1 MVDVKFSPLRVMS
14 LHALMYCE
22 RLFYLEEVEEI
33 RVADEAVF
41 AGRAL
46 HEEIEDAGEGPV
58 ESQVLES
65 ERLGLRGKV
74 DCIRTRDGAV
84 IPYEHKRGRCHKGET
99 SPEAWQTDRVQAFAY
114 GILVRECLGVAV
126 PEVRIRYHEDN
137 TLIRLPLTEAAEG
150 EVLSTIKRAR
160 ELQASV
166 ERPSVASNE
175 HLCVRCSLAP
185 ICLPE
190 EERLAED
197 PEWDPIRL
205 FPADPDKA
213 SLHVL
218 TPGAKVGRSGDSLSV
233 AIPHDKT
240 TEYGAETIASIVLH
254 GNAQISTQA
263 LGMCAEKDIG
273 VHWITGGGR
282 YLGCFMP
289 GAGGVQ
295 RRIRQF
301 EALSDENRRLSLSR
315 RLVSTKLSTQL
326 RFLLRATRGRNRE
339 ELGLKQVVGTFKGLL
354 RHIPS
359 ASDTDTLR
367 GLEGAGGHTYFGV
380 LGGLLRPEV
389 PEVLRPQG
397 RSRRPPMDPFNAL
410 LSFGYAMLYKD
421 VLAAILSVG
430 LEPAFG
436 FMHQPR
442 SAAHPLA
449 LDLMELFRVPLV
461 DMAIIASVNRLQW
474 DEKRDFVRTGKKV
487 WLSDAGRR
495 RAIGVYERRK
505 EEHWKHPV
513 TGYSLSY
520 ARLLEL
526 EVRLLEK
533 EWTGKAGLFARM
545 SIR

>member
-1 MVDVKFSPLRVMS
+1 MAEASIPPLRVMS

-46 HEEIEDAGEGPV
+46 HEAIEDAGEGPV
-58 ESQVLES
+58 ETQVLES

-74 DCIRTRDGAV
+74 DCIRMRDGAV
-84 IPYEHKRGRCHKGET
+84 IPYEHKRGRSHKGE
-99 SPEAWQTDRVQAFAY
+99 SGAEAWKTDRVQALAY
-114 GILVRECLGVAV
+114 GILVRECLEATV

-137 TLIRLPLTEAAEG
+137 TLIRLAMTEEAEG

-160 ELQASV
+160 ELQASLK
-166 ERPSVASNE
+166 RPPVASNE

-185 ICLPE
+185 VCLPE

-197 PEWDPIRL
+197 SGWDPIRL
-205 FPADPDKA
+205 FPPDPDKVI
-213 SLHVL
+213 LHVL
-218 TPGAKVGRSGDSLSV
+218 TPGAKVGRSGDSLTV
-233 AIPHDKT
+233 AIPHEKVTD
-240 TEYGAETIASIVLH
+240 YGAETIASVVLH

-301 EALSDENRRLSLSR
+301 EALSDENRRLSLSK

-326 RFLLRATRGRNRE
+326 RFLLRATRGRDRE
-339 ELGLKQVVGTFKGLL
+339 AFGLKQVVGTFKDLL
-354 RHIPS
+354 QRIPT
-359 ASDTDTLR
+359 ASDTETLR
-367 GLEGAGGHTYFGV
+367 GFEGAGAHSYFGV

-389 PEVLRPQG
+389 PEGLRPQG

-410 LSFGYAMLYKD
+410 LSFCYAMLYKD

-461 DMAIIASVNRLQW
+461 DMAVLASMNRLQW

-487 WLSDAGRR
+487 WLSDFGRR
-495 RAIGVYERRK
+495 MAIDLYERRK